1 MVRSRIILSTVGLH
15 GQMTTGKE
23 VEPKLS
29 MLIKWNMVSLYYCYK
44 ARQIV
49 RNADN
54 NAGRGK
60 WKKQMPSCNET
71 DRGNLP

>member
-1 MVRSRIILSTVGLH
+1 
-15 GQMTTGKE
+15 MTTGRG

-29 MLIKWNMVSLYYCYK
+29 MLIKWNMVSLYRCQK

-54 NAGRGK
+54 GAGKG
-60 WKKQMPSCNET
+60 
-71 DRGNLP
+71 

>member
-1 MVRSRIILSTVGLH
+1 
-15 GQMTTGKE
+15 MTTGRE

-29 MLIKWNMVSLYYCYK
+29 MLIKWNMVSLYYCQK

-54 NAGRGK
+54 GAGKGE
-60 WKKQMPSCNET
+60 WKKRMPSCNEM
-71 DRGNLP
+71 DRGSKFALT